1 MTSEA
6 SPRVKVWDLPVR
18 LFHWLLVAAFAL
30 SWYSGEQGLEW
41 VDVHVWSGYTII
53 TLVGFRLLW
62 GLAGSET
69 ARFSNFLHGPRQV
82 LAYLRGWLRG
92 EGHTLGHNPAGGWM
106 VLVMLVLLLAQGITG
121 LFATDDI
128 FFDGPLGGWV
138 GSDIQGWLTGWHK
151 ANFDVLLALIALHLL
166 AILAYRLRGE
176 DLVRPM
182 ISGYKRE
189 SARQPAMASLVRAV
203 VLLVLV
209 AGTLAVAVM
218 TAP

>member
-1 MTSEA
+1 MTPDA
-6 SPRVKVWDLPVR
+6 HRVKVWDLPVR

-41 VDVHVWSGYTII
+41 VNIHVWSGYTII
-53 TLVGFRLLW
+53 TLVGFRVLW

-69 ARFSNFLHGPRQV
+69 ARFSGFLQGPRAV
-82 LAYLRGWLRG
+82 LTYLRGWLRG

-106 VLVMLVLLLAQGITG
+106 VLVMLVLLLAQGLTG

-138 GSDIQGWLTGWHK
+138 GSSTQSWLTGWHK
-151 ANFDVLLALIALHLL
+151 TIFDMLLVLVALHIV
-166 AILAYRLRGE
+166 AIVVYRLVRRE

-182 ISGYKRE
+182 ITGYKRE
-189 SARQPAMASLVRAV
+189 EARQPAMAPLVRAA
-203 VLLVLV
+203 VLLALV
-209 AGTLAVAVM
+209 AGALALAVA